1 MGAIIIIIRPSNT
14 IYRFA
19 RISHGLASQSRALSS
34 TTNYTIPPSVPTNE
48 QDIIS
53 KLTPLK
59 KILCLCP
66 IPLGRSRVSWSGGDS
81 FVVRNQT
88 MNMNFS
94 QADIPTNQP
103 NVTKYRYGERY
114 AIGAA
119 VSDAYLTHAEPV
131 SLRRGGVQQFF
142 AEMVPS
148 FRCDSKYC
156 LLRTVFCFIPSLIP
170 ITIDQHTILDPA
182 LFFIVISHTFVMTY

>member
-1 MGAIIIIIRPSNT
+1 MLFSYLQKNLACGSSSITMAATIIRPLRNSMH
-14 IYRFA
+14 RFA
-19 RISHGLASQSRALSS
+19 RTSSQGLASQSRALSS
-34 TTNYTIPPSVPTNE
+34 TTYTTPSSAPTHE

-53 KLTPLK
+53 QLTPLK

-66 IPLGRSRVSWSGGDS
+66 VPLGRSRVSWSGGDS
-81 FVVRNQT
+81 FVARNQI
-88 MNMNFS
+88 MHMNFS
-94 QADIPTNQP
+94 KADVITNQP
-103 NVTKYRYGERY
+103 IVNKYRYGERY

-131 SLRRGGVQQFF
+131 SRIGGDKQFV

-156 LLRTVFCFIPSLIP
+156 LF
-170 ITIDQHTILDPA
+170 
-182 LFFIVISHTFVMTY
+182 